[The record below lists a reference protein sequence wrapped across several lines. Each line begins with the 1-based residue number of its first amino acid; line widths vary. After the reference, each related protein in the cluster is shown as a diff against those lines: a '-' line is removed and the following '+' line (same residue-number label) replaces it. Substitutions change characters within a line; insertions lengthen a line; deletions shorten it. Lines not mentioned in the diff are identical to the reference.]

1 MILNKRL
8 SPQKNKT
15 ILYRSNSLNYIKED
29 NNDNKVNNNNK
40 SCNSSSNNNNTTN
53 FSLDNS

>member
-1 MILNKRL
+1 MILNKGL

-15 ILYRSNSLNYIKED
+15 ILYPSNSLNYIKED
-29 NNDNKVNNNNK
+29 NKVNNNNE
-40 SCNSSSNNNNTTN
+40 SHNSSPNDNNNTN

>member
-1 MILNKRL
+1 MILNKSL

-15 ILYRSNSLNYIKED
+15 ILYLSNSLNHIKED
-29 NNDNKVNNNNK
+29 NNYNKVNNNNE
-40 SCNSSSNNNNTTN
+40 SCNSSPNDNNNTN